1 MISFLYIQSIVF
13 IVIFLSAFSFFG
25 FKVLKIRRNILL
37 GRDINLS
44 ANKGE
49 RIKTMLM
56 VAFGQSKMA
65 ARPLAFIMHFFI
77 YAAFLLTQI
86 ELIEIII
93 DGSSGQH
100 RFIWHLVE
108 GSFWGSIYTF
118 TINFIEVLSVLAFV
132 ATVVFLSRRN
142 IIRLARFQKP
152 EMKGWPFK
160 DANFILCGE
169 IILVTC
175 IMLMNSS
182 DVALQRL
189 GVFQPTDYFIISNVI
204 ANFLTGIPKDTL
216 IIMERIGWWG
226 HIMGILGFMVYLPF
240 SKHFHIF
247 LAFPNTYFSNLKP
260 KGQITNLAS
269 VTKEVKLMLDPNAD
283 PYATPVVD
291 PNAAPVLQPKFGAK
305 DVQDLSWKN
314 LMDAYSCTEC
324 GRCTDE
330 CPANNTGKKL
340 SPRKIMMDTR
350 DRLEIV
356 GKNIDKHG
364 KDHQDGKS
372 LLGDYITE
380 EELWACT
387 TCNACTQACPIN
399 IDPLEI
405 IIELR
410 RDLVMEQSK
419 SPAPITTM
427 LNNIQNNGA
436 PWQFSPMDRAKWAEE
451 LNA

>member
-1 MISFLYIQSIVF
+1 MISSIVF
-13 IVIFLSAFSFFG
+13 LVIFTSAFVFFG
-25 FKVLKIRRNILL
+25 FKIFKIRRNILL
-37 GRDINLS
+37 GRDVEFS
-44 ANKGE
+44 GSKGE
-49 RIKTMLM
+49 RLKTMMM

-65 ARPLAFIMHFFI
+65 ARPVPFIMHFFI
-77 YAAFLLTQI
+77 YAAFIITQI

-93 DGSSGQH
+93 DGSSGHH

-108 GSFWGSIYTF
+108 GSFLGSIYTF
-118 TINFIEVLSVLAFV
+118 TINFIEILSVLAFV
-132 ATVVFLSRRN
+132 ATITFLSRRN

-152 EMKGWPFK
+152 EMKGWPSK
-160 DANFILCGE
+160 DANLILCGE

-189 GVFQPTDYFIISNVI
+189 GLFSHTDTFIVSGAI
-204 ANFLTGIPKDTL
+204 ANLWKGMSPDTL
-216 IIMERIGWWG
+216 VIMERIGWWG

-247 LAFPNTYFSNLKP
+247 LAFPNTYYSNLKP
-260 KGQITNLAS
+260 KGQLNNLAS
-269 VTKEVKLMLDPNAD
+269 VTSEVKLMLDPNAD
-283 PYATPVVD
+283 PFAAPAPD
-291 PNAAPVLQPKFGAK
+291 PNAPPVKFGAK
-305 DVQDLSWKN
+305 DVGDLNWKN

-324 GRCTDE
+324 GRCTSE
-330 CPANNTGKKL
+330 CPANITGKKL

-350 DRLEIV
+350 DRVEEV

-364 KDHQDGKS
+364 KDHKDGKS

-387 TCNACTQACPIN
+387 SCNACTQACPVNIN
-399 IDPLEI
+399 PLEI

-410 RDLVMEQSK
+410 RDLIMEQSI
-419 SPAPITTM
+419 APSSISTM

-436 PWQFSPMDRAKWAEE
+436 PWQFSPMDRANWANE

>member
-1 MISFLYIQSIVF
+1 MISSIIF
-13 IVIFLSAFSFFG
+13 ILIFLSTSGFFG
-25 FKVLKIRRNILL
+25 WKVLKIRRNILL
-37 GRDINLS
+37 GRDVDLS
-44 ANKGE
+44 GNKGE
-49 RIKTMLM
+49 RTMTMLR

-65 ARPLAFIMHFFI
+65 ARPVPFIMHFFI
-77 YAAFLLTQI
+77 YSAFVITQV

-93 DGSSGQH
+93 DGSSGHH
-100 RFIWHLVE
+100 RFVWHLVE
-108 GSFWGSIYTF
+108 GSFFGSIYTF
-118 TINFIEVLSVLAFV
+118 TINFIEILSVLAFV
-132 ATVVFLSRRN
+132 ATLVFLSRRN

-152 EMKGWPFK
+152 EMKGWPSK
-160 DANFILCGE
+160 DANFILMGE
-169 IILVTC
+169 LTLVTC

-189 GVFQPTDYFIISNVI
+189 GVFHPTDT
-204 ANFLTGIPKDTL
+204 FLVSSVLADLWKGLPADTL
-216 IIMERIGWWG
+216 LIMERIGWWG
-226 HIMGILGFMVYLPF
+226 HVMGILGFMVYLPF

-260 KGQITNLAS
+260 KGQLTNLEA
-269 VTKEVKLMLDPNAD
+269 VTHEVKLMLDPNAD
-283 PYATPVVD
+283 PFAAPAPD
-291 PNAAPVLQPKFGAK
+291 PNAAPVKFGAK
-305 DVQDLSWKN
+305 DVHDLTWKN

-324 GRCTDE
+324 GRCTSE

-350 DRLEIV
+350 DRLEEV
-356 GKNIDKHG
+356 GKHIDKNG
-364 KDHQDGKS
+364 KEQPDGKS

-387 TCNACTQACPIN
+387 SCNACTQACPVNIN
-399 IDPLEI
+399 PLEI

-410 RDLVMEQSK
+410 RDLIMEQSK
-419 SPAPITTM
+419 APSSISTM

-436 PWQFSPMDRAKWAEE
+436 PWQFSPMDRANWTQE